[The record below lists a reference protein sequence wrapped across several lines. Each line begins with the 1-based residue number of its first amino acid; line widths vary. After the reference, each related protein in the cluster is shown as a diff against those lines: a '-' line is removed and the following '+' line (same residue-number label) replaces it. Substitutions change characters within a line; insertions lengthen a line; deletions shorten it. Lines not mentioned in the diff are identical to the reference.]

1 MFELEQ
7 LEAEDIATALA
18 DQTDCERRWPIDP
31 RTGKLEFWTSD
42 LGIDGQKPVD
52 VDGHRAVEWLA
63 GNSFVD
69 EETAERYLR
78 EHPDP
83 ELP

>member
-7 LEAEDIATALA
+7 LEVEDIATALA
-18 DQTDCERRWPIDP
+18 DQTDYEHRWLIDP

-42 LGIDGQKPVD
+42 LGIDGQNPVD
-52 VDGHRAVEWLA
+52 VDELDLTVIRQ
-63 GNSFVD
+63 
-69 EETAERYLR
+69 TAQRYLR